1 MSANA
6 PERRILLVEDEPALA
21 MTVGDRLEAE
31 GYTVEIAGD
40 GTSGEQRARD
50 GSFDLIVL
58 DVALPGKNGFDV
70 CRDLRGDRIETPI
83 LMLTARSQVVDR
95 VVGLKLGADDYLTK
109 PFDAME
115 LLARVEAL
123 LRRQRS
129 SASPAAGGAGG
140 TYAFGDVR
148 VDFRRAEVHRASEP
162 LELSSLEFKLL
173 RYFIEQRGAVL
184 SRSELLEKVWGYNA
198 MPQTR
203 TVDVH
208 VGQLRQK
215 IEENPAKPEFIVTV
229 HRMGYRFTG

>member
-1 MSANA
+1 MSEGA
-6 PERRILLVEDEPALA
+6 PERRLLLVEDEPALA
-21 MTVGDRLEAE
+21 MTVGDRLKAE
-31 GYTVEIAGD
+31 GYDVEIVGD
-40 GTSGEQRARD
+40 GTLAERRAREE
-50 GSFDLIVL
+50 SFDLIVL
-58 DVALPGKNGFDV
+58 DVALPGKSGFDV
-70 CRDLRGDRIETPI
+70 CRDLRSDRIETPI

-115 LLARVEAL
+115 LLARIEAL
-123 LRRQRS
+123 LRRQRG
-129 SASPAAGGAGG
+129 PAASGSGGF
-140 TYAFGDVR
+140 AFGDVR
-148 VDFRRAEVHRASEP
+148 VDFRRAEVLKGGEP
-162 LELSSLEFKLL
+162 VELSSLEFKLL

-184 SRSELLEKVWGYNA
+184 SRSELLQKVWGYHA

-215 IEENPAKPEFIVTV
+215 IESNPSKPEYIVTV